1 MRMRCDASLT
11 AITSTSYANVFVGP
25 RNGADHVVGPEDLY
39 LVAVGSGPMVEPKN
53 AIAAS
58 L

>member
-1 MRMRCDASLT
+1 MRCDASLT